1 MHGLSRFL
9 PGHLS
14 IAHAPPSISHPY
26 SPLTISRGSLY
37 HKHTLSP
44 SPCVHAIHVS
54 LSTFVPCWPDLYWT
68 CAIGVSLS
76 VANNHTL
83 AIFVYLLA
91 SLFHLG
97 DACVICSH
105 KKRKNTHSLSLSL
118 IYRLLS
124 VSLSHTYSFCTLT
137 HSPSHTL
144 DLSRLRHSPPSIAYR
159 FI

>member
-1 MHGLSRFL
+1 MCMVYLDFSRGIFLSRT
-9 PGHLS
+9 HSS
-14 IAHAPPSISHPY
+14 IFHPY
-26 SPLTISRGSLY
+26 SPLTISTGSLY

-68 CAIGVSLS
+68 CATGVSLS

-105 KKRKNTHSLSLSL
+105 KKRKHTHSLSLS
-118 IYRLLS
+118 
-124 VSLSHTYSFCTLT
+124 
-137 HSPSHTL
+137 
-144 DLSRLRHSPPSIAYR
+144 
-159 FI
+159 

>member
-9 PGHLS
+9 SGHLS

-26 SPLTISRGSLY
+26 SPLTILRGSLY

-44 SPCVHAIHVS
+44 SPCIHVLHVP

-68 CAIGVSLS
+68 CATGVSLS

-105 KKRKNTHSLSLSL
+105 KKQKNTYSLLFIVCCHFL
-118 IYRLLS
+118 F
-124 VSLSHTYSFCTLT
+124 HT
-137 HSPSHTL
+137 HTL
-144 DLSRLRHSPPSIAYR
+144 FAHLLILLHTHLISLDLGTLFGP
-159 FI
+159 

>member
-1 MHGLSRFL
+1 MVYLDFSRGIFLSRTHSLDL
-9 PGHLS
+9 PP
-14 IAHAPPSISHPY
+14 I

-54 LSTFVPCWPDLYWT
+54 LSTFFPCWPDLYWT

-91 SLFHLG
+91 SLFHLE
-97 DACVICSH
+97 DACMICSH
-105 KKRKNTHSLSLSL
+105 KKRKNTLSLSN
-118 IYRLLS
+118 LS
-124 VSLSHTYSFCTLT
+124 LVVTFSFIHILFLHTYSFSFTRT
-137 HSPSHTL
+137 
-144 DLSRLRHSPPSIAYR
+144 
-159 FI
+159 